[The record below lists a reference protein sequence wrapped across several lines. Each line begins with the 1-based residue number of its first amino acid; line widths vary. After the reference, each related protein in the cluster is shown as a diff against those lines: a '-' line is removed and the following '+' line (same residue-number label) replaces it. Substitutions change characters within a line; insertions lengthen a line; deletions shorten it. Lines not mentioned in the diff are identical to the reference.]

1 MPTRLARLIENAI
14 RGLRP
19 LTNNMSLEAER
30 AGQDFLGRVET
41 RHIPDGINV
50 VRSDVGDIPA
60 EWFHPEGA
68 ADDAAI
74 IYFHGGAYM
83 AGSLVSNRV
92 LALELATSLGMN
104 VLSFEYRLAP
114 ENPYPAALVDAM
126 RIYRSVLELDVPAQR
141 ISFIGDSAGGG
152 LLCAAALRAKADG
165 IELPSSLVMLSPW
178 VDLTLSGETYET
190 LKDRDPLLT
199 KQKLKRAAEYYVGD
213 ADAHDPYISPVFGD
227 FHGFPPALI
236 HVGTHEVLLDD
247 ARMLAKAMLR
257 DGAEATIEEW
267 QGMWHVWH
275 AFDIKETRLALKRIS
290 EYVCGNMGMSKGDE

>member
-41 RHIPDGINV
+41 RHIPDGISV
-50 VRSDVGDIPA
+50 IRSDIGDIPA

-165 IELPSSLVMLSPW
+165 IELPNSLVMLSPW

-199 KQKLKRAAEYYVGD
+199 KQKLKRSAEYYVGD

-290 EYVCGNMGMSKGDE
+290 EYVRGNMGMSKGDE

>member
-1 MPTRLARLIENAI
+1 MI
-14 RGLRP
+14 
-19 LTNNMSLEAER
+19 
-30 AGQDFLGRVET
+30 
-41 RHIPDGINV
+41 
-50 VRSDVGDIPA
+50 RSDIGDIPA

-141 ISFIGDSAGGG
+141 MSFIGDSAGGG

-165 IELPSSLVMLSPW
+165 IELPNSLVMLSPW

-247 ARMLAKAMLR
+247 ARMLVKAMLR